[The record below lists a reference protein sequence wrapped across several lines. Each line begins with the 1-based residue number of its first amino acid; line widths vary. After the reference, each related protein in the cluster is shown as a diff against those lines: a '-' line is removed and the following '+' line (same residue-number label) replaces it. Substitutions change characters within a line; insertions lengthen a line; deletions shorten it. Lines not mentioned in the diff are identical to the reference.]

1 MGEGQQRT
9 VLVVDDEP
17 SLRLLCRVN
26 LEIEGYRVLE
36 AGTVAEATETL
47 GRESIDVVIL
57 DMHLGSESGLDVLD
71 EIDAAELGTRVVVL
85 SGTSEI
91 SSELRTRADDVLG
104 KPFQLDDLAA
114 AVSGER
120 RVGGS

>member
-1 MGEGQQRT
+1 M
-9 VLVVDDEP
+9 LVVDDEP

-36 AGTVAEATETL
+36 AGTVADATATL
-47 GRESIDVVIL
+47 AREPVDVVLL
-57 DMHLGSESGLDVLD
+57 DMHLGSDSGLDVLD
-71 EIDAAELGTRVVVL
+71 EIDAAELAVRVVVL

-91 SSELRTRADDVLG
+91 SSELRARADDVLG
-104 KPFQLDDLAA
+104 KPFNLDDLAA
-114 AVSGER
+114 AVAGDR